1 MKGYLLVLDGIDGC
15 GKTSQIN
22 HLSNWLPVSG
32 LMPTGAKLHVTKE
45 PGGTNLGN
53 SLRKLLL
60 NTSNE
65 NAPESTTELLLYAAD
80 RAQHVSQL
88 IRPALEQG
96 DWVLSDR
103 FSGSTI
109 AYQGYG
115 RKLNM
120 DIIEKLEAI
129 ATQGVSADITLW
141 LKIGVEESLRR
152 RKENKN
158 DRIEAEGKDF
168 LEKVSLGFEAL
179 AEKRNWITIYAD
191 QEARLVSQHIENALQ
206 NYLKPLLVS

>member
-22 HLSNWLPVSG
+22 HLSNWLPRSG
-32 LMPTGAKLHVTKE
+32 LMPKGAKLHVTKE
-45 PGGTNLGN
+45 PGGTHLGTA
-53 SLRKLLL
+53 LRQLLL

-65 NAPESTTELLLYAAD
+65 SAPESTTELLLYAAD
-80 RAQHVSQL
+80 RAQHISQV
-88 IRPALEQG
+88 IRPALEKG
-96 DWVLSDR
+96 DWILSDR

-115 RKLNM
+115 RKLNI
-120 DIIEKLEAI
+120 DIIETLEAI
-129 ATQGVSADITLW
+129 ATQEVSADITLW
-141 LKIGVEESLRR
+141 LKIGIEESLRR
-152 RKENKN
+152 RKENNN

-179 AEKRNWITIYAD
+179 AEQRNWITICAN
-191 QEARLVSQHIENALQ
+191 QEAPLVSQHIENALK
-206 NYLKPLLVS
+206 NYFENLLVI